1 MMEGEA
7 AAAPAP
13 VQQKGFV
20 ELFSETFRFFGSNF
34 VMIASIIFPV
44 FFVVNIV
51 LPFLQDYIPDL
62 AGILGL
68 ATGNEYLDD
77 IINDVLGGL
86 LIGIVALIMGGIAEI
101 ALIKAVTDQ
110 LSGTPVS
117 LADAFSTGV
126 SLLPFYAI
134 TGILFLIIEGI
145 GWILLLIPGIII
157 MVYWGFW
164 AMAVVLRDQHTFGA
178 FSYSYRLVSGNFLRI
193 LLYWIALFILIDVV
207 FGVIWDLISGF
218 IVQGAEGEMVY
229 NATSALADAL
239 WRTVETIY
247 AIFLIILFLDLE
259 KTR

>member
-20 ELFSETFRFFGSNF
+20 ELFSETFRFFGGNI

-101 ALIKAVTDQ
+101 ALIKAIADQ

-134 TGILFLIIEGI
+134 TGILFLVIDGI
-145 GWILLLIPGIII
+145 GWILVLIPGIII

-164 AMAVVLRDQHTFGA
+164 GMAVVLRDQHTFGA

-193 LLYWIALFILIDVV
+193 LLYWIALLILFFVLGI
-207 FGVIWDLISGF
+207 IWDPISGA

-229 NATSALADAL
+229 NATSALAAAL

-247 AIFLIILFLDLE
+247 AVFLIILFLDLE